1 MTIQVL
7 ADLSPTKVTFFFF
20 YPSML
25 FFYSSNLIFFS
36 ILTLSLAWSS
46 SGGRA
51 HTRQLQSKLYL
62 HQNKQTSQTLYRVT
76 PTSTFY
82 YHQPYSELKNPFFTL
97 DANVDCCAY
106 HYYAVNPVT
115 FPFNFDSPGFQEFP
129 PVLCHVHWVNVANL
143 KPQQFTNL
151 ISIIWL
157 TIEITVDFRKLL
169 LALAL

>member
-7 ADLSPTKVTFFFF
+7 ADLSHTKVIFFHI
-20 YPSML
+20 YSSML
-25 FFYSSNLIFFS
+25 FFYFSNFIFFS

-46 SGGRA
+46 SKGRA
-51 HTRQLQSKLYL
+51 HTGQLQSKLYL
-62 HQNKQTSQTLYRVT
+62 HKNILLSQTLYRVT
-76 PTSTFY
+76 STPTFY
-82 YHQPYSELKNPFFTL
+82 YHQPYSELRNPFFTL
-97 DANVDCCAY
+97 DANVDDCAY
-106 HYYAVNPVT
+106 HFYALNPVT

-143 KPQQFTNL
+143 KTQQFTNL

-157 TIEITVDFRKLL
+157 TIDITVDFRKLL